1 MTARHKQLS
10 RTDSDDKQCR
20 EQAGLERTN
29 FHERQVSHSKGEGEW
44 RGASAESRGR
54 RLFEGGRRVVEGEGV
69 T

>member
-44 RGASAESRGR
+44 RGASALKAEEEDCLKGEEGWWKGRG
-54 RLFEGGRRVVEGEGV
+54 
-69 T
+69 